1 MYNLAENFQR
11 LSIQVDDFFTQIAD
25 LHDEMMCQQ
34 ALERKL
40 HVLVL
45 GCAVLLCFVVC
56 MALSLLASFFL
67 LSASLISI
75 HVYMHVIKCCTTS
88 SGGIHVMYSTCN
100 VHVMY
105 MYTCILFIF

>member
-1 MYNLAENFQR
+1 MSWIRVPLEAAHFSSNIHMLAENFQR

-45 GCAVLLCFVVC
+45 GCAVLLCFVVY
-56 MALSLLASFFL
+56 MALLASFFL
-67 LSASLISI
+67 LSASLINIHI
-75 HVYMHVIKCCTTS
+75 HV
-88 SGGIHVMYSTCN
+88 
-100 VHVMY
+100 
-105 MYTCILFIF
+105 